1 MLCVSALCTACSLFS
16 SKQDEETTTWSK
28 ARKAMETEAQQRL
41 NEARSQLQNRQFEA
55 AKATIQAM
63 RKDCYLALKARRQGI
78 LLMDTIDLRL
88 AEKELNEVDHIIRQ
102 FPDSLSQ
109 DDFDEACR
117 KVDFYKQKIKHDIEE
132 AQEKGKKAQAKE
144 K

>member
-1 MLCVSALCTACSLFS
+1 M
-16 SKQDEETTTWSK
+16 ETDAQERLHK
-28 ARKAMETEAQQRL
+28 ARTQLANQQY
-41 NEARSQLQNRQFEA
+41 EA

-88 AEKELNEVDHIIRQ
+88 AEKELNEVDAIIRQ
-102 FPDSLSQ
+102 YPDSLTQ

-117 KVDFYKQKIKHDIEE
+117 KVDFYKQKIKHDIEQ
-132 AQEKGKKAQAKE
+132 AQEKGDKGQAK
-144 K
+144 